1 MLVIAMAARQGH
13 NPYPLYC
20 YSSLGQP
27 LRNRLQSI
35 APHEYGSTVT
45 QLELQ
50 AWLQATK
57 PLRGWSPPLLHTVY
71 RDDAAWQ
78 YLGPGLDTALAALE
92 IEQRLEVKGKT
103 SLQGVESYMTGECV
117 LIEIS
122 IGSDLCAAQKDADNL
137 FLCAATAQDAPTQRY
152 TRAVS
157 RAK

>member
-92 IEQRLEVKGKT
+92 IEQRLDVKGKT
-103 SLQGVESYMTGECV
+103 SLQGVESYMT
-117 LIEIS
+117 
-122 IGSDLCAAQKDADNL
+122 
-137 FLCAATAQDAPTQRY
+137 ATAQDAPTQRY

-157 RAK
+157 RAKGRQQTQLRLFGTLFPTRHG